1 MNLYAKVR
9 SNPEAYTHIA
19 DELEK
24 LSKQI
29 LLIQT
34 TPVPTDSAAALM
46 FYAAVVDV
54 TKRKVIDLIFKVQ
67 QLQAENQKALTSASS
82 EGLLPK
88 ESR

>member
-1 MNLYAKVR
+1 MNLYSKVR
-9 SNPEAYTHIA
+9 SNPEACVHIA

-29 LLIQT
+29 LLIQS
-34 TPVPTDSAAALM
+34 TPIPTDSAAALM
-46 FYAAVVDV
+46 FYAAAIDV
-54 TKRKVIDLIFKVQ
+54 TKKKVIELILNVQ
-67 QLQAENQKALTSASS
+67 QLQAENQKALTACDS